1 MMDSIPSFFDPAIL
15 QQRTTTQQEQ
25 RTGKRMDSM
34 RPLEEFTL
42 YRQRWFVL
50 ASYSVLSCSSAW
62 MWITWSPIAALLTEL
77 WDVPLSAVAGL
88 SGVYMYVYVPF
99 SFVSLNL
106 VVNHL
111 GLRRGLILGGFL
123 NATGAAIRYVYFDD
137 YQSVYVGT
145 LFCALAQT
153 FTLSTPPLI
162 AGSWFG
168 ADERATS
175 TALGVLANQMGTAL
189 GLGAAILVDFSDSS
203 STTEGD
209 LDPGTL
215 QAYLKFQ
222 FVISCIA
229 LASVILF
236 SGSIPPTPPSLAA
249 QMTRY
254 NTLLESKD
262 TTSSEET
269 PLLEKSTPTLE
280 SSSKDTSSSEETPSL
295 EKSTPTYQG
304 SVLMV
309 FRDATSL
316 AFVLSFGLTVGVYY
330 TVPTFLSQLLSQ
342 TWSARSIGW
351 LGVIYQLVG
360 VAGSF
365 VAGRVMDITQ
375 QHRKIALVCLVGA
388 AVFLALFFVM
398 TALSDILSISWLAAG
413 SIGLAGVCLSAF
425 NTVGLEL
432 GTGMSFPAD
441 EAAVAGILES
451 AAELGGF
458 LWVSIGGTFVD
469 ASETS
474 TQSADQIALLL
485 VCSVAVALCI
495 LLSFPTEVKR
505 PSSS

>member
-1 MMDSIPSFFDPAIL
+1 MKPP
-15 QQRTTTQQEQ
+15 Q
-25 RTGKRMDSM
+25 
-34 RPLEEFTL
+34 EFTL

-62 MWITWSPIAALLTEL
+62 MWITWSPIAVLLTEL
-77 WDVPLSAVAGL
+77 WDVPLSAVADL

-111 GLRRGLILGGFL
+111 GLRRGLILGGIF
-123 NATGAAIRYVYFDD
+123 NAIGAAIRYVYFDD

-203 STTEGD
+203 STTEGG
-209 LDPGTL
+209 LNPGTL

-229 LASVILF
+229 LASVLLF

-254 NTLLESKD
+254 NNTLESASSKD

-269 PLLEKSTPTLE
+269 PL
-280 SSSKDTSSSEETPSL
+280 L

-360 VAGSF
+360 VVGSF

-388 AVFLALFFVM
+388 AVFLAVFFVM
-398 TALSDILSISWLAAG
+398 TTLSDILSTSWLAAG

-432 GTGMSFPAD
+432 GTGMTFPAD

-474 TQSADQIALLL
+474 TQSAVQIALLL

-495 LLSFPTEVKR
+495 LLSFRTEVKR